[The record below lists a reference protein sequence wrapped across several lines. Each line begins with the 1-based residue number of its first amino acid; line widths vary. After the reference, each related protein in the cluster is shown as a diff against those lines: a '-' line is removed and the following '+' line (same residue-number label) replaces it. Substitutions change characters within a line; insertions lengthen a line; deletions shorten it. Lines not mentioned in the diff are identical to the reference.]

1 MGQDT
6 GHVALGDG
14 RQVVL
19 GVVLAPKHVVTAP
32 IEQRLVQEH
41 GAGRL
46 LGDGLGHEGRV
57 DAGLKRLQ
65 ADDVL
70 GGHDSVGH
78 GERLGMAKRD
88 AVLGATGRMEGVLH
102 RHAHLLE
109 HENGGATQVA
119 RGIGRSEVE
128 IANIVQRLGR
138 GLVREVVELD
148 LGAHVH
154 DVAVFLGLLEHTA
167 QTLARI
173 AGKRLAV
180 RRAHVAEDAG
190 DPVMAGAPGQDLER
204 GGIGEREH
212 IGLVGRG
219 KALDGRAVETDALF
233 ECDLEVLWRDCEA
246 LKPTENI
253 GKPKANEANIAF
265 LDCAEHEVD
274 VLLQVH
280 GKPFHAVC
288 ANSAYTL
295 ALHCAIAL
303 FPPDYPAPLSTA

>member
-1 MGQDT
+1 
-6 GHVALGDG
+6 
-14 RQVVL
+14 
-19 GVVLAPKHVVTAP
+19 
-32 IEQRLVQEH
+32 
-41 GAGRL
+41 
-46 LGDGLGHEGRV
+46 
-57 DAGLKRLQ
+57 
-65 ADDVL
+65 
-70 GGHDSVGH
+70 
-78 GERLGMAKRD
+78 MAKRD
-88 AVLGATGRMEGVLH
+88 TVLRATGRMEGVLH

-119 RGIGRSEVE
+119 RGIGWSEVE

-138 GLVREVVELD
+138 GLVREVVELE

-154 DVAVFLGLLEHTA
+154 DVTVFFGLLKHTA
-167 QTLARI
+167 QALARI

-190 DPVMAGAPGQDLER
+190 DAVMARAPRQDLER

-219 KALDGRAVETDALF
+219 KALDGRAVETDALL
-233 ECDLEVLWRDCEA
+233 ECNLEVLRGDCEA

-280 GKPFHAVC
+280 GKPFHA
-288 ANSAYTL
+288 
-295 ALHCAIAL
+295 
-303 FPPDYPAPLSTA
+303 